1 MGTISFAEADKMKIS
16 SMFGQG
22 KIVFSFEI
30 FPPKKTSSVDTIY
43 NTLEELKDLSP
54 AFISVTYGAGG
65 TMTEAGHSKTCEIA
79 SIIKNK
85 YNVTPVAHLTCVNS
99 TKEQVEAELNALK
112 ANGIENILALR
123 GDINPDVPRCYD
135 FAYASDLVEFIKAR
149 GDFHISGACYPEGH
163 ADAKDKVLDILN
175 LKKKVDA
182 GVTHL
187 MSQLFF
193 DNGHFYDF
201 VEKARIAGINVPIE
215 AGIMPVTNKSQIER
229 MVTMCGASLPPK
241 FVKVMQRFEHNPDA
255 LRDAGIAY
263 AIDQIVDLISNG
275 VEGIHLYTMNNPYIA
290 RKISE
295 AISNLL

>member
-1 MGTISFAEADKMKIS
+1 
-16 SMFGQG
+16 MFGQG
-22 KIVFSFEI
+22 KTVFSFEI
-30 FPPKKTSSVDTIY
+30 FPPKKTSSVETIY
-43 NTLEELKDLSP
+43 NTLEELKDLNP

-99 TKEQVEAELNALK
+99 TKDQVEAELNALK

-135 FAYASDLVEFIKAR
+135 FAYASDLIKFIKER
-149 GDFHISGACYPEGH
+149 GDFHISAACYPEGH
-163 ADAKDKVLDILN
+163 ADAKSKVDDILN

-182 GVTHL
+182 GATHL

-193 DNGHFYDF
+193 DNAHFYEF
-201 VEKARIAGINVPIE
+201 MEKARIAGVNVPIE
-215 AGIMPVTNKSQIER
+215 AGIMPVTNKNQIER
-229 MVTMCGASLPPK
+229 MVTMCGASLPQK
-241 FVKVMQRFEHNPDA
+241 FVKVMQKFEHNPEA

-275 VEGIHLYTMNNPYIA
+275 VDGIHLYTMNNPYIA

-295 AISNLL
+295 AIGNLL

>member
-1 MGTISFAEADKMKIS
+1 MKIS

-22 KIVFSFEI
+22 KTVFSFEI
-30 FPPKKTSSVDTIY
+30 FPPKKTSSVETIY
-43 NTLEELKDLSP
+43 NTLEELKDLNP

-99 TKEQVEAELNALK
+99 TKDQVEAELNALK

-135 FAYASDLVEFIKAR
+135 FAYASDLIKFIKER
-149 GDFHISGACYPEGH
+149 GDFHISAACYPEGH
-163 ADAKDKVLDILN
+163 ADAKSKVDDILN

-182 GVTHL
+182 GATHL

-193 DNGHFYDF
+193 DNAHFYEF
-201 VEKARIAGINVPIE
+201 MEKARIAGVNVPIE
-215 AGIMPVTNKSQIER
+215 AGIMPVTNKNQIER
-229 MVTMCGASLPPK
+229 MVTMCGASLPQK
-241 FVKVMQRFEHNPDA
+241 FVKVMQKFEHNPEA

-275 VEGIHLYTMNNPYIA
+275 VDGIHLYTMNNPYIA

-295 AISNLL
+295 AIGNLL

>member
-1 MGTISFAEADKMKIS
+1 MKIS
-16 SMFGQG
+16 SLFGQE
-22 KIVFSFEI
+22 KTVFSFEI
-30 FPPKKTSSVDTIY
+30 FPPKKTSSIETIY
-43 NTLEELKDLSP
+43 NTLEELNDLKP

-99 TKEQVEAELNALK
+99 TKAQVEAELNALK
-112 ANGIENILALR
+112 KNGIENILALR
-123 GDINPDVPRCYD
+123 GDINPDVPPCHD
-135 FAYASDLVEFIKAR
+135 FKYASDLVKYIREYV
-149 GDFHISGACYPEGH
+149 DFNISGACYPEGH
-163 ADAKDKVLDILN
+163 GDAKSKEQDIIN
-175 LKKKVDA
+175 LKAKVDA
-182 GVTHL
+182 GATHL

-193 DNGHFYDF
+193 DNTYFYDF
-201 VEKARIAGINVPIE
+201 LNKARNVGISVPVE

-229 MVTMCGASLPPK
+229 MVTMCGASLPQK
-241 FVKVMQRFEHNPDA
+241 FVKIMQKFEHNPEA

-275 VEGIHLYTMNNPYIA
+275 VDGIHLYTMNNPYIA

-295 AISNLL
+295 AIGSLL